1 MEYQITLTQQSLQVI
16 NDALMQMPY
25 FLAAPVVNA
34 INAQILIRNPI
45 DQDSIGGEQRN

>member
-25 FLAAPVVNA
+25 YLASPVVDE
-34 INAQILIRNPI
+34 INAQILERNTMNK
-45 DQDSIGGEQRN
+45 DSINDDQRK